1 MSILPCIR
9 TRFFYCL
16 KLNKGKVNFMK
27 KILTILLALCLVIS
41 VFSGCSKTN
50 DPTSGQSTD
59 QITDSQ
65 ENANNN
71 GKEDNKN
78 KDSVTFID
86 GLGEQVTVNKK
97 PQNVICLY
105 NSYLDLWYEAGGT
118 VIGTIESREKAPEG
132 AENAEIVG
140 TMTSPNMEKILSM
153 QPDLVILRPGMKGQG
168 DIIPLLK
175 QNKIPYLA
183 IEYDNFEQYIE
194 TMRVFTEL
202 NERPDLFEEK
212 AVAVKEKVDDII
224 ANVPKDEKPTVL
236 LMFATAKGVTVK
248 LPNSFVGDM
257 IQDLGA
263 ENIAYDAKLTDEEM
277 EIFSMEKVVERDPDF
292 ILVQTMGDIDEIK
305 DRLVKDVESNPAWGS
320 LRAVKEG
327 RYLYLPKELY
337 LYKPNALYGEAY
349 EGLAKMLY
357 PETFK

>member
-1 MSILPCIR
+1 
-9 TRFFYCL
+9 
-16 KLNKGKVNFMK
+16 MK
-27 KILTILLALCLVIS
+27 KILTILLALCLVLS

-50 DPTSGQSTD
+50 DQTTAQSTE
-59 QITDSQ
+59 QNTDSQ
-65 ENANNN
+65 ESTNDTEN
-71 GKEDNKN
+71 GDNEN

-86 GLGEQVTVNKK
+86 ALGEQITVKK
-97 PQNVICLY
+97 SPQKVICLY

-118 VIGTIESREKAPEG
+118 VIGTIESREKVPEG
-132 AENAEIVG
+132 AEKAEIVG

-168 DIIPLLK
+168 EIVPLLQ
-175 QNKIPYLA
+175 QNNIPYLA

-194 TMRVFTEL
+194 TMTVFTEL
-202 NERPDLFEEK
+202 NERPDLFQEK
-212 AVAVKEKVDDII
+212 AIAVKEKVDDII
-224 ANVPKDEKPTVL
+224 ANVPKDEKPSVL
-236 LMFATAKGVTVK
+236 LMFATAKGVSVK

-257 IQDLGA
+257 LQDLGA

-292 ILVQTMGDIDEIK
+292 ILVQTMGDIDDIK

-320 LRAVKEG
+320 LTAVKEG
-327 RYLYLPKELY
+327 RYIYLPKDLY

-349 EGLAKMLY
+349 EGLAKILY